1 MTTFYQISPQNFG
14 KTADFE
20 EENGIFSE
28 GGEYVRVVR
37 RDLKILICFMCVL
50 LIFVSVL

>member
-1 MTTFYQISPQNFG
+1 MTTFYQISPQIFG
-14 KTADFE
+14 KTVDFE

-28 GGEYVRVVR
+28 GGEYVMVGR
-37 RDLKILICFMCVL
+37 RDLRISIYFLCVL